1 MAAIAPMHIEHRRVK
16 CSYVIVTHNRRQSL
30 LRTLSILH
38 RRQSLPP
45 GSWEVWVVDNASSDG
60 TAECVRQAFPN
71 VKILRRPGNEGV
83 GARSYAFD
91 QARGE
96 YLILLDDDSYPIDDA
111 ARRSIAYLDI
121 HPECAAVVGRVV
133 LPDASLEA
141 CAFPTVMVSGAVC
154 LRKSVL
160 EKIGG
165 FRREFF
171 HQAGEYDLS
180 FRIWQA
186 GYSIE
191 RFEDVLYR
199 HDRVPGGRDKAL
211 AHRMDLRNN
220 LILVERYLP
229 RRVRR
234 KYRRDSVIRH
244 AALGRHDGCATA
256 VVRARIEAML
266 WRWREAIGGRSTLWP
281 QTLERI
287 FGHQQQANTIDRWA
301 KAYDIRKVVIADFP
315 KTLFA
320 TYDAC
325 RRAKLDIA
333 AVADNHPAY
342 ARMTYRRVPILG
354 DRAAFALQPIDG
366 VVIANI
372 NPAQIDAAAERMRRY
387 FDGPIL
393 RLWQPRVL
401 GAPLLAAA
409 A

>member
-1 MAAIAPMHIEHRRVK
+1 VK
-16 CSYVIVTHNRRQSL
+16 CSYVIVTHNRREPL

-38 RRQSLPP
+38 HRQALAP
-45 GSWEVWVVDNASSDG
+45 GSWEAWVVDNGSTDG
-60 TAECVRQAFPN
+60 TVEAVQEAYPN
-71 VKILRRPGNEGV
+71 VKIIRRAQNEGV
-83 GARSYAFD
+83 WARSYAFD

-96 YLILLDDDSYPIDDA
+96 YLILLDDDSYPIGDA
-111 ARRSIAYLDI
+111 AGRSIDYLDI
-121 HPECAAVVGRVV
+121 HSECAAVVGRVV
-133 LPDASLEA
+133 LADGLLEA
-141 CAFPTVMVSGAVC
+141 CAFPTVMLSGAVC

-160 EKIGG
+160 AKVGG

-171 HQAGEYDLS
+171 RKAGEYDLS

-191 RFEDVLYR
+191 RFEDVVYR
-199 HDRVPGGRDKAL
+199 HDKVTGGRSAAF

-229 RRVRR
+229 RRFRR
-234 KYRRDSVIRH
+234 KYRRDWSIRYS
-244 AALGRHDGCATA
+244 ALGRHDGCAAA
-256 VVRARIEAML
+256 VLRARFEVML
-266 WRWREAIGGRSTLWP
+266 WRWREAMGGRSTLWP
-281 QTLERI
+281 QTVEYI
-287 FGHQQQANTIDRWA
+287 FGHQQQANTISRWV
-301 KAYDIRKVVIADFP
+301 KAYDIRKVVIADCA

-325 RRAKLDIA
+325 RRAKVRIV

-342 ARMTYRRVPILG
+342 DRMTYRRVPILG
-354 DRAAFALQPIDG
+354 DRAAFTLDQADG

-372 NPAQIDAAAERMRRY
+372 NPAQIDAVAERMRQY

-393 RLWQPRVL
+393 RLWQPRLL
-401 GAPLLAAA
+401 GATALAAA

>member
-1 MAAIAPMHIEHRRVK
+1 VK
-16 CSYVIVTHNRRQSL
+16 CSYVIVTHNRRQPL

-38 RRQSLPP
+38 CSQSLMS
-45 GSWEVWVVDNASSDG
+45 GSWEAWVVDNGSTDG
-60 TAECVRQAFPN
+60 TVEAVNEAYPN
-71 VKILRRPGNEGV
+71 VKIILRPSNEGV
-83 GARSYAFD
+83 WARSYAFD

-111 ARRSIAYLDI
+111 ASRSIGYLDI

-133 LPDASLEA
+133 LPDGSLEA
-141 CAFPTVMVSGAVC
+141 CAFPTVMLSGAVC

-160 EKIGG
+160 AKMGG

-171 HQAGEYDLS
+171 RKAGEYDLS

-191 RFEDVLYR
+191 RFEDVVYR
-199 HDRVPGGRDKAL
+199 HDKVAGGRNA
-211 AHRMDLRNN
+211 AFSHRMDLRNN

-229 RRVRR
+229 RRFRR
-234 KYRRDSVIRH
+234 KYRRDWLARY
-244 AALGRHDGCATA
+244 AALGRHDGCAPA
-256 VVRARIEAML
+256 ILRARIEAML

-281 QTLERI
+281 QTVEHV
-287 FGHQQQANTIDRWA
+287 FGHQEQANTIARWV
-301 KAYDIRKVVIADFP
+301 KAYDIRKVVIADCA

-325 RRAKLDIA
+325 RRAKVRIV

-342 ARMTYRRVPILG
+342 ANMNYRRVPILD
-354 DRAAFALQPIDG
+354 DRAAFTLDQIDG

-372 NPAQIDAAAERMRRY
+372 NPAQIDAVAERMRKY

-401 GAPLLAAA
+401 GVRALAAA